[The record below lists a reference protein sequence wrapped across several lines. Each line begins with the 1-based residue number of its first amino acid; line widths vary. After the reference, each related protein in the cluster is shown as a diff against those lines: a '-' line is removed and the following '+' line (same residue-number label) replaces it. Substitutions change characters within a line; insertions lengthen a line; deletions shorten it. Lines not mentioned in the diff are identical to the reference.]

1 VSTGAAQTLDTCYGA
16 DRTVAPDTASAS
28 GQHTP
33 MTDPHT
39 SIAERLESYRRLFD
53 LSGKTALV
61 LGAASGI
68 GKASA
73 EALAALRATVI
84 CADKNKD
91 GVEATAAE
99 LRLHGRAEAHVVDA
113 GSAADVRAL
122 ASKIEASHPRLHIAL
137 TTPAVHVRKLMCD
150 YTDEEYDRV
159 VDLNLRGTFY
169 FLRAFARMMMAQG
182 GGSLIASSSVRAM
195 TLEPG
200 LAIYGA
206 TKAGII
212 QMVRGLASEV
222 GRFGV
227 RVNAIVPS
235 IVETPLVE
243 PLKARPKIF
252 DALAAHTVFNR
263 WSQPSEVAA
272 AVAFLASDA
281 ASYITGTAL
290 LVDGGWT
297 AIDGPPTGLTAT
309 HRE

>member
-1 VSTGAAQTLDTCYGA
+1 MAEPEDRLQHYRSLFRLDG
-16 DRTVAPDTASAS
+16 RV
-28 GQHTP
+28 
-33 MTDPHT
+33 
-39 SIAERLESYRRLFD
+39 
-53 LSGKTALV
+53 ALV

-73 EALAALRATVI
+73 EALAALGATVI
-84 CADKNKD
+84 CADKNKQ
-91 GVEATAAE
+91 GVEETSAAISAQCRVE
-99 LRLHGRAEAHVVDA
+99 THVLDAGEGDAVNALAAAIDKAHGRL
-113 GSAADVRAL
+113 DVAV
-122 ASKIEASHPRLHIAL
+122 
-137 TTPAVHVRKLMCD
+137 TTPAIHVRKLMLD

-159 VDLNLRGTFY
+159 ADLNLRGTFY
-169 FLRAFARMMMAQG
+169 FLRAFGRMMVRQKS
-182 GGSLIASSSVRAM
+182 GSLIASSSVRAT

-222 GRFGV
+222 GPHGV

-235 IVETPLVE
+235 IVETALVA
-243 PLKARPKIF
+243 PLKARPEIW
-252 DALAAHTVFNR
+252 DALAKHTVFNR
-263 WSQPSEVAA
+263 WARTDEVGA

-297 AIDGPPTGLTAT
+297 AIDGPPTGLTKT
-309 HRE
+309 YSDT

>member
-1 VSTGAAQTLDTCYGA
+1 MPERSLT
-16 DRTVAPDTASAS
+16 
-28 GQHTP
+28 
-33 MTDPHT
+33 
-39 SIAERLESYRRLFD
+39 ERLQSYRNLFD

-73 EALAALRATVI
+73 EALAALGARVI
-84 CADKNKD
+84 CADQD
-91 GVEATAAE
+91 REGVEATAAD
-99 LRLHGRAEAHVVDA
+99 LNGEAHVLDA
-113 GSAADVRAL
+113 GRSADIRAL
-122 ASKIEASHPRLHIAL
+122 AAALEAQPTRLHIAL
-137 TTPAVHVRKLMCD
+137 TTPATHVRKLMCD

-159 VDLNLRGTFY
+159 ANLNLRGTFY
-169 FLRAFARMMMAQG
+169 FLRAFANLMTRQG
-182 GGSLIASSSVRAM
+182 GGSLIASSSVRAT

-222 GRFGV
+222 GGFGV

-235 IVETPLVE
+235 IVETPLVA
-243 PLKARPKIF
+243 PLKARPDIF
-252 DALAAHTVFNR
+252 DKLAAHTVFNR
-263 WSQPSEVAA
+263 WSAPSEVAA

-297 AIDGPPTGLTAT
+297 AIDGPPSGLTAT
-309 HRE
+309 HRD

>member
-1 VSTGAAQTLDTCYGA
+1 MAEPEDRLQHYRSLFRLDG
-16 DRTVAPDTASAS
+16 RV
-28 GQHTP
+28 
-33 MTDPHT
+33 
-39 SIAERLESYRRLFD
+39 
-53 LSGKTALV
+53 ALV

-73 EALAALRATVI
+73 EALAALGATVI
-84 CADKNKD
+84 CADKNKQ
-91 GVEATAAE
+91 GVEETSAAISAQCRVE
-99 LRLHGRAEAHVVDA
+99 THVLDAGDGDAVNALAAAIDKAHGRL
-113 GSAADVRAL
+113 DVAV
-122 ASKIEASHPRLHIAL
+122 
-137 TTPAVHVRKLMCD
+137 TTPAIHVRKLMLD

-159 VDLNLRGTFY
+159 ADLNLRGTFY
-169 FLRAFARMMMAQG
+169 FLRAFGRMMVRQKS
-182 GGSLIASSSVRAM
+182 GSLIASSSVRAT

-222 GRFGV
+222 GPHGV

-235 IVETPLVE
+235 IVETALVA
-243 PLKARPKIF
+243 PLKARPEIW
-252 DALAAHTVFNR
+252 DALAKHTVFNR
-263 WSQPSEVAA
+263 WARTDEVGA

-297 AIDGPPTGLTAT
+297 AIDGPPTGLTNT
-309 HRE
+309 HSDT

>member
-1 VSTGAAQTLDTCYGA
+1 MSDA
-16 DRTVAPDTASAS
+16 APDVA
-28 GQHTP
+28 Q
-33 MTDPHT
+33 
-39 SIAERLESYRRLFD
+39 RLGAYRRLFN
-53 LSGKTALV
+53 LRGKTALV

-73 EALAALRATVI
+73 EALAALGAVVI
-84 CADKNKD
+84 CADQNRE
-91 GVEATAAE
+91 GVEATAAD
-99 LRLHGRAEAHVVDA
+99 LQADAYVVDA
-113 GSAADVRAL
+113 GSANGIRAL
-122 ASKIEASHPRLHIAL
+122 ATKIAGDYPRLDVAV
-137 TTPAVHVRKLMCD
+137 TTPAIHVRKLMLD

-159 VDLNLRGTFY
+159 ADLNLRGTFY
-169 FLRAFARMMMAQG
+169 FLRSFGRMMADQG
-182 GGSLIASSSVRAM
+182 GGSLIASSSVRAT

-222 GRFGV
+222 GRYGV

-235 IVETPLVE
+235 IVETPLVA

-252 DALAAHTVFNR
+252 EALAAHTVFNR

-281 ASYITGTAL
+281 ASYVTGTAL

>member
-1 VSTGAAQTLDTCYGA
+1 MPDIPIGDRLDA
-16 DRTVAPDTASAS
+16 
-28 GQHTP
+28 
-33 MTDPHT
+33 
-39 SIAERLESYRRLFD
+39 YRRSFRLD
-53 LSGKTALV
+53 GKTALV

-73 EALAALRATVI
+73 EAMKALGASVI
-84 CADKNKD
+84 CADRNRE
-91 GVEATAAE
+91 GVEVTAAE
-99 LRLHGRAEAHVVDA
+99 LGSEAHVVDA
-113 GSAADVRAL
+113 ASGGDIRKLAASIL
-122 ASKIEASHPRLHIAL
+122 AKHPRLDIAV

-159 VDLNLRGTFY
+159 ADLNLRGTFY
-169 FLRAFARMMMAQG
+169 FLREFGRVMARQG
-182 GGSLIASSSVRAM
+182 GGSLIASSSVRAT

-212 QMVRGLASEV
+212 QMVRGLASEL
-222 GRFGV
+222 GASGV

-235 IVETPLVE
+235 IVETPLVA
-243 PLKARPKIF
+243 PLKARPEIWN
-252 DALAAHTVFNR
+252 ALAAHTVFNR
-263 WSQPSEVAA
+263 WSRTSEVAT

-297 AIDGPPTGLTAT
+297 AIDGPPTGLTKTA
-309 HRE
+309 

>member
-1 VSTGAAQTLDTCYGA
+1 MTQTEKRLAAYRDLF
-16 DRTVAPDTASAS
+16 
-28 GQHTP
+28 
-33 MTDPHT
+33 
-39 SIAERLESYRRLFD
+39 RLE
-53 LSGKTALV
+53 GKTALV

-73 EALAALRATVI
+73 EALAALGATVI
-84 CADKNKD
+84 CADKNKA
-91 GVEATAAE
+91 GVEETSREIGMA
-99 LRLHGRAEAHVVDA
+99 GRAEVHVLDA
-113 GSAADVRAL
+113 GNAEAVKAL
-122 ASKIEASHPRLHIAL
+122 AVAIETTHKRLDIAV
-137 TTPAVHVRKLMCD
+137 TTPAIHVRKLMLD

-159 VDLNLRGTFY
+159 ADLNLRGTFH
-169 FLRAFARMMMAQG
+169 FLRAFGRMMVKQG
-182 GGSLIASSSVRAM
+182 GGSLIASSSVRAS

-222 GRFGV
+222 GPSGV

-235 IVETPLVE
+235 IVETALVA
-243 PLKARPKIF
+243 PLKARPEIWN
-252 DALAAHTVFNR
+252 ALGAHTVFNR
-263 WSQPSEVAA
+263 WAQPSEVGA

-297 AIDGPPTGLTAT
+297 AIDGPPTGLTKT
-309 HRE
+309 HNDAG